1 MNNYNVA
8 NTTNSNLVVFKKKI
22 KMYNHIFIHFNFN
35 GKLLFPPLKYNAIV
49 MLPF

>member
-22 KMYNHIFIHFNFN
+22 KMYNHFFILMANYFFLH
-35 GKLLFPPLKYNAIV
+35 LSIMQL
-49 MLPF
+49 